1 MKKAAGIG
9 VLLLLFGILPHCL
22 AVETGMYRL
31 LSISVSE
38 KLVLVSQIPGKA
50 KYILDVSAAK
60 ITIDEK
66 AAEIGELKAFSI
78 IQVKLELKKGSRNG
92 IDIDGTATEIRVV
105 PPEKPK

>member
-1 MKKAAGIG
+1 MKRAAGIG
-9 VLLLLFGILPHCL
+9 TRLLLFAILPLCL

-50 KYILDVSAAK
+50 KYILDASAAK

-78 IQVKLELKKGSRNG
+78 IQVKLELKKSSKNG